1 MQASPVLPLDWMS
14 FTLAGTVDDA
24 GFVPIRGFLES
35 HSHSLAAAFP
45 LFGSSSC
52 CCV

>member
-1 MQASPVLPLDWMS
+1 MQASPTLPLDWIT

-24 GFVPIRGFLES
+24 GFVPIRGLLES
-35 HSHSLAAAFP
+35 RSHSLPAAFP
-45 LFGSSSC
+45 LLGSSLC

>member
-1 MQASPVLPLDWMS
+1 MQANPVLPSDWMS

-24 GFVPIRGFLES
+24 GFVPIRGLLES
-35 HSHSLAAAFP
+35 RSHTLPGAFP
-45 LFGSSSC
+45 LFGSSLC